1 MRNSVRIQ
9 DDRGEAPHDAVD
21 EAPGVHSAAM
31 AAGQQPVRPARP
43 ASTDHLSAVLRAMSP
58 PATVNGDLAGL
69 APDATVLDALH
80 VASRR
85 IARLP
90 SDERHLDTLILSLR
104 FLQAS
109 VAAAGVGHV
118 PIAKMT
124 GIRAILAGINAQ
136 CTQFIEQN
144 AASAAPAP
152 ARDSRAHADRDD
164 LYRIVSAI
172 AEVAARI
179 DSLAGEVASLSKSL
193 SKPHERPQG
202 NPTEALIAE
211 VRRAQLAQERRISA
225 SLGAMHGA
233 LERIAERLGRSD
245 AVFPPSAQVDPTERE
260 DGETFHPFQDR
271 GLTFPLEDTAF
282 QDEAPPP
289 RSGLLDPRPMLAAA
303 RAAARRALSEAELS
317 ALQAPLEE
325 SFGPADPIERLA
337 PVAEADASAQ
347 TSPEPVQPDPVAPDN
362 VVAPRKWW
370 RGRIFPPRP

>member
-9 DDRGEAPHDAVD
+9 DDSGEAPNDTVD
-21 EAPGVHSAAM
+21 EALGAHSVAM
-31 AAGQQPVRPARP
+31 SARQHPARPARP

-58 PATVNGDLAGL
+58 PATVNGDLSGL

-85 IARLP
+85 IACLP
-90 SDERHLDTLILSLR
+90 SDERHLDTLILSFR

-118 PIAKMT
+118 PIARMT

-136 CTQFIEQN
+136 CTQFIDQN
-144 AASAAPAP
+144 AASAAPA
-152 ARDSRAHADRDD
+152 RDSGTHADRDD
-164 LYRIVSAI
+164 LYHIVSAI
-172 AEVAARI
+172 AEVAGRI
-179 DSLAGEVASLSKSL
+179 DSLAGEVASLSKRL
-193 SKPHERPQG
+193 SQSRERPQG
-202 NPTEALIAE
+202 NPTETLIAE

-245 AVFPPSAQVDPTERE
+245 ALFPPRAQVVPTERE

-282 QDEAPPP
+282 QDEASPP

-317 ALQAPLEE
+317 ALQAPMEE
-325 SFGPADPIERLA
+325 SFGSAEPAERFA
-337 PVAEADASAQ
+337 PVVEADASAQ
-347 TSPEPVQPDPVAPDN
+347 ASPEPAQPETVAPNN